1 MIFLMTGIS
10 IGNSRCFTPELTI
23 YPGTLVTVRLLSNL
37 CFLAPFVPMNILVIV
52 GVILDVQPIKNS
64 LLLLTAALVISCTTL
79 VFVVQVLCMF

>member
-1 MIFLMTGIS
+1 
-10 IGNSRCFTPELTI
+10 
-23 YPGTLVTVRLLSNL
+23 
-37 CFLAPFVPMNILVIV
+37 MNILVIV